1 MVLKQHDD
9 PTLKFSSGP
18 DDKKHQ
24 QIDHLS
30 DDLIFVIRLKFG
42 ELQIKPSYYDRFNVN
57 SKSKKNDAEFYLV
70 VEIVK

>member
-42 ELQIKPSYYDRFNVN
+42 EL
-57 SKSKKNDAEFYLV
+57 
-70 VEIVK
+70 